1 MIGTPDNFSL
11 TQNYPNPFN
20 PSTKISYSIPSE
32 GKVSLSIFDMTGKE
46 VKSLVNSV
54 QTAGYYSVNFDGSS
68 LASGVYYYR
77 VTVTGQNNFVA
88 TRKMLLVK

>member
-32 GKVSLSIFDMTGKE
+32 GKVNLSIFDIDR
-46 VKSLVNSV
+46 VK
-54 QTAGYYSVNFDGSS
+54 
-68 LASGVYYYR
+68 
-77 VTVTGQNNFVA
+77 
-88 TRKMLLVK
+88 K